1 MTRTPARRSSTE
13 QARWVTQTW
22 LHMLLTWP
30 AWERWTKTT
39 PDSLLSTK
47 LRSRDTTTTFA
58 SYSSTGLT
66 RVLKSRGPV
75 LCMKVT
81 HDKISPKDTIF
92 KTISSFSAIE
102 CPSPESVRALLSFGG
117 DILLH
122 NYNGQTPVDLAEAT
136 ARDGDPRMRDY
147 LCNLIADL
155 QGKVPGLRSK
165 VTVPVRR
172 WNVSHARD
180 FHDPNHPESGLS
192 MDGISTP
199 ESVCSSISRPQ
210 EEFVFE
216 MTNHIMPP
224 TYQLADRL
232 GHWVILKDLKEHAK
246 KTGQSKLASDL
257 KNKGELVEMKK
268 ADFIKSGHSSVLDRR
283 SIEVRSTGKEPDE
296 LVTLAKV
303 DSVVKKILQLS
314 EPNVVSVRSSN

>member
-1 MTRTPARRSSTE
+1 MPASN
-13 QARWVTQTW
+13 
-22 LHMLLTWP
+22 
-30 AWERWTKTT
+30 
-39 PDSLLSTK
+39 TK
-47 LRSRDTTTTFA
+47 LENNP
-58 SYSSTGLT
+58 YI
-66 RVLKSRGPV
+66 P
-75 LCMKVT
+75 
-81 HDKISPKDTIF
+81 
-92 KTISSFSAIE
+92 AIE

-180 FHDPNHPESGLS
+180 FHDPNHPESGLA
-192 MDGISTP
+192 MDDICKSQ
-199 ESVCSSISRPQ
+199 PQ

-216 MTNHIMPP
+216 MTNHILPP

-232 GHWVILKDLKEHAK
+232 GHWVILKDLKDHAK

-268 ADFIKSGHSSVLDRR
+268 ADFIKSGHSSALDRR
-283 SIEVRSTGKEPDE
+283 SIEVRSTGKDPDE
-296 LVTLAKV
+296 MVTLAKV
-303 DSVVKKILQLS
+303 DQVVKKILQLS
-314 EPNVVSVRSSN
+314 EPNVISVSSSN

>member
-1 MTRTPARRSSTE
+1 MSVFKETT
-13 QARWVTQTW
+13 VQTN
-22 LHMLLTWP
+22 
-30 AWERWTKTT
+30 
-39 PDSLLSTK
+39 
-47 LRSRDTTTTFA
+47 
-58 SYSSTGLT
+58 
-66 RVLKSRGPV
+66 
-75 LCMKVT
+75 
-81 HDKISPKDTIF
+81 
-92 KTISSFSAIE
+92 ISSFPAIE

-172 WNVSHARD
+172 WNVSHATD
-180 FHDPNHPESGLS
+180 FHNPNHPESGLS
-192 MDGISTP
+192 MNGISTP
-199 ESVCSSISRPQ
+199 ECQAASRPQ

-216 MTNHIMPP
+216 MTNHILPP

-268 ADFIKSGHSSVLDRR
+268 ADFIKSGHSSALDRS

-296 LVTLAKV
+296 VVTLAKV

>member
-1 MTRTPARRSSTE
+1 M
-13 QARWVTQTW
+13 
-22 LHMLLTWP
+22 
-30 AWERWTKTT
+30 
-39 PDSLLSTK
+39 
-47 LRSRDTTTTFA
+47 
-58 SYSSTGLT
+58 
-66 RVLKSRGPV
+66 
-75 LCMKVT
+75 
-81 HDKISPKDTIF
+81 F